1 MGSRRRNA
9 ISGQFAARLV
19 EMIESPPFRVL
30 SLSARRVL
38 DRVEIELAHHGGQ
51 DNGRLPITYDD
62 FEAYG
67 IHRHAIGPAIREAE
81 ALGFLEVTEH
91 GRAGT
96 AEFRSPNRFRLT
108 YRHAKD
114 VMGDGTHVWRKVV
127 DPADAERIA
136 KAARRKTESQCR
148 KMPVSSADNRHRKRR
163 SAVPETVTTS
173 HSAESITTIDIS
185 GRGRD
190 SNTNAEA
197 GQPRRRR
204 MATRL

>member
-1 MGSRRRNA
+1 MSIERRNR
-9 ISGQFAARLV
+9 IRGQFAARLV
-19 EMIESPPFRVL
+19 EMLESPANRVL
-30 SLSARRVL
+30 SLSAKRVL
-38 DRVEIELAHHGGQ
+38 ERVEIELAHHGGK
-51 DNGRLPITYDD
+51 DNGRLPVTYDD
-62 FEAYG
+62 FHAFG
-67 IHRHAIGPAIREAE
+67 IHRHSIAGAIRECV
-81 ALGFLEVTEH
+81 ALGFLEVTEQ
-91 GRAGT
+91 GRAGN
-96 AEFRSPNRFRLT
+96 AEYRTPNRFRLT
-108 YRHAKD
+108 YKPTKGFI
-114 VMGDGTHVWRKVV
+114 GDGTHEWRKIV